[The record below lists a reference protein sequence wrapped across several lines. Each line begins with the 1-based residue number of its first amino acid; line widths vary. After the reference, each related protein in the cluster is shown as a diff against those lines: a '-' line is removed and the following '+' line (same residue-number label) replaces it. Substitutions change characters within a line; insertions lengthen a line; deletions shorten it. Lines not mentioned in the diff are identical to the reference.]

1 MFLKLEAFVDAYHY
15 TRERKIMTI
24 IINKQHIVS
33 VVEDVISLVNG
44 EKFTLTSN
52 GINELKEDLNEINK

>member
-1 MFLKLEAFVDAYHY
+1 MFLKLEAFIDVYHY

-33 VVEDVISLVNG
+33 IVEDVISLVNG

-52 GINELKEDLNEINK
+52 RMSELMKYL